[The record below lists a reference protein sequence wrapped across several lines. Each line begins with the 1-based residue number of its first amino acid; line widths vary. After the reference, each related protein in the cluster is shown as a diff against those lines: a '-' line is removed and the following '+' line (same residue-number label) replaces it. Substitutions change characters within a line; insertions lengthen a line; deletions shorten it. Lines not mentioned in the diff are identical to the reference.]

1 MWKQLTSF
9 SSYLLNFESRVFYT
23 AVTALESCQLAD
35 KWKGSEKS
43 HFQIQHVAYL
53 WPIPAPCFRRNILF
67 DLQILPKTQ
76 MMALI
81 DLNSQDFTG
90 ENSPKALAN
99 GMWMDKGS
107 VCPCYIDGSVGALVH
122 YSHTYFLFFCN
133 TSSLLSLALACD
145 APSHSIGNHSKTAV
159 QLTSVSMTETNEHF
173 MALLS
178 LYDCIWRWLSTTAA
192 NIVTRESLKMV
203 GRTNAECPGS
213 AQPKK
218 RHVNACLLALSFLY
232 GWRHSQVLTW
242 PHAAVLVSIQ

>member
-1 MWKQLTSF
+1 
-9 SSYLLNFESRVFYT
+9 
-23 AVTALESCQLAD
+23 
-35 KWKGSEKS
+35 
-43 HFQIQHVAYL
+43 
-53 WPIPAPCFRRNILF
+53 
-67 DLQILPKTQ
+67 
-76 MMALI
+76 
-81 DLNSQDFTG
+81 
-90 ENSPKALAN
+90 
-99 GMWMDKGS
+99 MDKGS
-107 VCPCYIDGSVGALVH
+107 VCPCYIDGSVGALVS
-122 YSHTYFLFFCN
+122 YSHTYCLFFCN

-218 RHVNACLLALSFLY
+218 RHVMPACLHFHSCTDGGIVRFWLGRMQQSWCPSSNWSSILIAL
-232 GWRHSQVLTW
+232 
-242 PHAAVLVSIQ
+242 LVCKHWKWYLEGVPKTEKKKPKEGEQLKKGARPTCSS